1 MEASYSLR
9 GVIFGGTGLF
19 LLAGAA
25 ILCLDAP
32 KPSDEALL
40 LGGGGLVL
48 VLMGAMPKRRRG
60 TTNTWRQ
67 QADALDHVLLAW
79 NDSDRF
85 TVRDLLNGGV
95 AVLGRTGSG
104 KTSSSGK
111 AIANAL
117 ARLPGSG
124 GLILAAKPGEDRAM
138 WEKIFKAA
146 GRSQDL
152 LVFSPH
158 SPLRFNFLDYEM
170 AQGGHTRNITRTL
183 MTIGETLGNSDTDG
197 REDSSFWSK
206 EQERMIY
213 NAVEVVKLATG
224 RISASELHRFITGAA
239 MSPQQFTSEEW
250 LAGFHNQCLKTAWEK
265 PKTAMEQHDFELSKE
280 YWLNEFVFMAD
291 KTRSSIMTG
300 VMGILHTFN
309 TGIVREL
316 VSSGTTVTPDDLF
329 AGKWVLIDM
338 APSEWSD
345 IGLFIA
351 GGWKYLVQ
359 KAVLRRVAHEQSNVV
374 TIHADEAQ
382 NFLNSFD
389 AHYVAQC
396 RSHRGCMVYLTQSL
410 HAYYAALPGE
420 AGHHQADSLLT
431 NFHTKLLH
439 ALGDIET
446 ANWASSLIG
455 KSLQVFTGG
464 SMSPS
469 EGLYDDVLGTTS
481 RYTGNFSQ
489 AYESILQ
496 ANAFMHGLR
505 TGGAA
510 NGFVCDCFVIRS
522 GEPFANGENWLATS
536 FDQRTPG

>member
-1 MEASYSLR
+1 M
-9 GVIFGGTGLF
+9 
-19 LLAGAA
+19 LLASTA
-25 ILCLDAP
+25 ILSIDAP
-32 KPSDEALL
+32 KPRGDVLL
-40 LGGGGLVL
+40 LGCGGLVL
-48 VLMGAMPKRRRG
+48 MLLGVVPKRRD
-60 TTNTWRQ
+60 TTGHKQRQ
-67 QADALDHVLLAW
+67 SADGLNRVLFAW

-95 AVLGRTGSG
+95 AIFGRTGSG

-117 ARLPGSG
+117 ARLPESG
-124 GLILAAKPGEDRAM
+124 GLILAAKPGEDRVM

-146 GRSQDL
+146 GRSEDL
-152 LVFSPH
+152 LIFSPD
-158 SPLRFNFLDYEM
+158 SQLRFNFLDHEM
-170 AQGGHTRNITRTL
+170 AQGGHTRNITKCITV
-183 MTIGETLGNSDTDG
+183 IGETLGSSDTDG
-197 REDSSFWSK
+197 RESSDFWDK
-206 EQERMIY
+206 EQQRMIY
-213 NAVEVVKLATG
+213 NAVEVVKLATD
-224 RISASELHRFITGAA
+224 RVSAPALHRFITAA
-239 MSPQQFTSEEW
+239 ATSPQQFTSEEW
-250 LAGFHNQCLKTAWEK
+250 LAGVHNQWLKAAWEK
-265 PKTAMEQHDFELSKE
+265 PKTAIDQHDFELAKE

-316 VSSGTTVTPDDLF
+316 VSSSTNVTPDDLF
-329 AGKWVLIDM
+329 AGKWVLVDM
-338 APSEWSD
+338 APSEWGD
-345 IGLFIA
+345 IGLFVA

-359 KAVLRRVAHEQSNVV
+359 KAVLKRVAHEQSNVV
-374 TIHADEAQ
+374 AIHADEAQ
-382 NFLNSFD
+382 QVVNSFD
-389 AHYVAQC
+389 AHYIAQC

-410 HAYYAALPGE
+410 HAYYAALPGD
-420 AGHHQADSLLT
+420 AGRHQADSLLT

-455 KSLQVFTGG
+455 KSLQTFTGG
-464 SMSPS
+464 SMSPR
-469 EGLYDDVLGTTS
+469 EGLYDDLMGPGQ
-481 RYTGNFSQ
+481 YTGNFSQ
-489 AYESILQ
+489 HYESILQ

-510 NGFVCDCFVIRS
+510 NGFACDCFVIRS

>member
-1 MEASYSLR
+1 MMDATFSLR
-9 GVIFGGTGLF
+9 GIVFGWIGLM
-19 LLAGAA
+19 LLASTA
-25 ILCLDAP
+25 ILSIDAP
-32 KPSDEALL
+32 KPRGNVLL
-40 LGGGGLVL
+40 LGCGGLVL
-48 VLMGAMPKRRRG
+48 MLLGVVPKRRG
-60 TTNTWRQ
+60 TTGHKQRQ
-67 QADALDHVLLAW
+67 SADGLNRVLFAW

-95 AVLGRTGSG
+95 AIFGRTGSG

-117 ARLPGSG
+117 ARLPESG

-146 GRSQDL
+146 GRSEDL
-152 LVFSPH
+152 LIFSPD
-158 SPLRFNFLDYEM
+158 SQLRFNFLDHEM
-170 AQGGHTRNITRTL
+170 AQGDHTRNITKCITV
-183 MTIGETLGNSDTDG
+183 IGETLGSSDTDG
-197 REDSSFWSK
+197 RESSDFWDK
-206 EQERMIY
+206 EQQRMIY
-213 NAVEVVKLATG
+213 NAVEVVKLATD
-224 RISASELHRFITGAA
+224 RVSAPDLHRFITAA
-239 MSPQQFTSEEW
+239 ATSPQQFTSEEW
-250 LAGFHNQCLKTAWEK
+250 LAGVHNQWLKAAWEK
-265 PKTAMEQHDFELSKE
+265 PKTAIDQHDFELAKE

-316 VSSGTTVTPDDLF
+316 VSSSTNVTPDDLF
-329 AGKWVLIDM
+329 AGKWVLVDM
-338 APSEWSD
+338 APSEWGD
-345 IGLFIA
+345 IGLFVA

-359 KAVLRRVAHEQSNVV
+359 KAVLKRVAHEQSNVV
-374 TIHADEAQ
+374 TIHADETQ
-382 NFLNSFD
+382 QVVNSFD
-389 AHYVAQC
+389 AHYIAQC

-410 HAYYAALPGE
+410 HAYYAALPGD
-420 AGHHQADSLLT
+420 AGRHQADSLHT

-455 KSLQVFTGG
+455 KSLQTFTGG
-464 SMSPS
+464 SMSPR
-469 EGLYDDVLGTTS
+469 EGLYDDLMGPGQ
-481 RYTGNFSQ
+481 YTGNFSQ
-489 AYESILQ
+489 HYESILQ

-510 NGFVCDCFVIRS
+510 NGFACDCFVIRS

>member
-1 MEASYSLR
+1 MMDATFSLR
-9 GVIFGGTGLF
+9 GIVFGWIGLM
-19 LLAGAA
+19 LLASTA
-25 ILCLDAP
+25 ILSIDAP
-32 KPSDEALL
+32 KPRGNVLL
-40 LGGGGLVL
+40 LGCGGLVL
-48 VLMGAMPKRRRG
+48 MLLGVVPKRRG
-60 TTNTWRQ
+60 TTGHKQRQ
-67 QADALDHVLLAW
+67 SADGLNRVLFAW

-95 AVLGRTGSG
+95 AIFGRTGSG

-117 ARLPGSG
+117 ARLPESG

-146 GRSQDL
+146 GRSEDL
-152 LVFSPH
+152 LIFSPD
-158 SPLRFNFLDYEM
+158 SQLRFNFLDHEM
-170 AQGGHTRNITRTL
+170 AQGGHTRNITKCITV
-183 MTIGETLGNSDTDG
+183 IGETLGSSDTDG
-197 REDSSFWSK
+197 RESSDFWDK
-206 EQERMIY
+206 EQQRMIY
-213 NAVEVVKLATG
+213 NAVEVVKLATD
-224 RISASELHRFITGAA
+224 RVSAPDLHRFITAA
-239 MSPQQFTSEEW
+239 ATSPQQFTSEEW
-250 LAGFHNQCLKTAWEK
+250 LAGVHNQWLKAAWEK
-265 PKTAMEQHDFELSKE
+265 PKTAIDQHDFELAKE

-316 VSSGTTVTPDDLF
+316 VSSSTNVTPDDLF
-329 AGKWVLIDM
+329 AGKWVLVDM
-338 APSEWSD
+338 APSEWGD
-345 IGLFIA
+345 IGLFVA

-359 KAVLRRVAHEQSNVV
+359 KAVLKRVAHEQSNVV
-374 TIHADEAQ
+374 TIHADETQ
-382 NFLNSFD
+382 QVVNSFD
-389 AHYVAQC
+389 AHYIAQC

-410 HAYYAALPGE
+410 HAYYAALPGD
-420 AGHHQADSLLT
+420 AGRHQADSLLT

-455 KSLQVFTGG
+455 KSLQTFTGG
-464 SMSPS
+464 SMSPR
-469 EGLYDDVLGTTS
+469 EGLYDDLMGPGQ
-481 RYTGNFSQ
+481 YTGNFSQ
-489 AYESILQ
+489 HYESILQ

-510 NGFVCDCFVIRS
+510 NGFACDCFVIRS